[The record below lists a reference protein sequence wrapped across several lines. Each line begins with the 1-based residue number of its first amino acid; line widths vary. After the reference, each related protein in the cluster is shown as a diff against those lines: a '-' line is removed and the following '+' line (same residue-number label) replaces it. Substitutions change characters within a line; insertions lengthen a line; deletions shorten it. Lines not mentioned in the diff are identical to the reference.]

1 MNDKRYVV
9 RSAAIAARRLGDEMM
24 IMSASNSTLFTL
36 NDVATVI
43 WESADGSSTLEDIVS
58 KKICKRFDIGW
69 EEALKDAE
77 TLVSGLAE
85 YGLLLISNQPVS
97 QIPSSQL
104 QAR

>member
-1 MNDKRYVV
+1 MNGKHYVV
-9 RSAAIAARRLGDEMM
+9 RSTAIAARLLGDEMM

-58 KKICKRFDIGW
+58 KKICERFDIGW

-77 TLVSGLAE
+77 ALVSGLAE
-85 YGLLLISNQPVS
+85 HGLLLVSNQPVA

-104 QAR
+104 KAR

>member
-9 RSAAIAARRLGDEMM
+9 RSTAIAARRLGDEMM

-85 YGLLLISNQPVS
+85 HGLLLISNQPVS